1 MQNSRTDKILILGI
15 SGMLGHVLFD
25 QISASEDFDVFGTLK
40 NEKKPLAASCSRIIY
55 DVNAFSIN
63 SLNDVVNAEKP
74 SVVINCIGIIK
85 QLKESSDPITSIAIN
100 ALFPHQLAKICERA
114 GARLIHVST
123 DCVFSGLK
131 GNYNEN
137 DISDATDLY
146 GRTKYLG
153 ELHQYE
159 HCVTLRTSIIGHE
172 KSTNYGLVEWFL
184 SQKEPIKGFKKA
196 IYTGFPTIELARI
209 IIQYVLPNQNLRGVY
224 QVSSNPISKFELLK
238 LIAQE
243 YGKQIEIDPEE
254 TFLCDRSLNSSR
266 FNEAT
271 GYQAPSWPELVRS
284 MHNQYQSVHQKT
296 PTQ

>member
-1 MQNSRTDKILILGI
+1 MGI

-40 NEKKPLAASCSRIIY
+40 NEKKALTASCSRIIY
-55 DVNAFSIN
+55 NVNAFSIN

-74 SVVINCIGIIK
+74 NVVINCIGIIK
-85 QLKESSDPITSIAIN
+85 QLKESSDSITSIAIN

-243 YGKQIEIDPEE
+243 YGKQIKIDPEE